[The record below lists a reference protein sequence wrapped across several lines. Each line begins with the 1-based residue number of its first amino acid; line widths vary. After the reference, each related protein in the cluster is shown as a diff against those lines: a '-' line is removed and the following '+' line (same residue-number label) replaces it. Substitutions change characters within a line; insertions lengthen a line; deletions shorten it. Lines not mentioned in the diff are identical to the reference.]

1 MASSRIALVCTVA
14 FAAICGAMAVQ
25 QQPPLHMPLHR
36 ISHIHEPPTGEALRM
51 LGRRP
56 KRATSSFPLGA
67 GGGAYYTNMTLGF
80 QTFPLFVDTGSSLCA
95 VPSMECVACTTNE
108 ECVAHKGGA
117 CPGQVHY
124 APSKSTTHHSIS
136 CPPASSTG
144 ISCSSTS
151 TLSCGGIT
159 APSCGCSSASGEP
172 RASVLQCY
180 ADGTGWEGRLVEDE
194 WHVAGMSPKVFF
206 VEKMLNIKD
215 GESTTPYTGIVGLA
229 YGSLSGVPPLFTRLV
244 EQYGVPDVFEM
255 CLGPT
260 GGSLKLGTGGDEHG
274 VVYTPITQKSYYVV
288 EMKDFLVRRTR
299 PGYCEWRLMA
309 RACMSGEWHQRW
321 SPLVSV

>member
-1 MASSRIALVCTVA
+1 
-14 FAAICGAMAVQ
+14 
-25 QQPPLHMPLHR
+25 
-36 ISHIHEPPTGEALRM
+36 
-51 LGRRP
+51 
-56 KRATSSFPLGA
+56 
-67 GGGAYYTNMTLGF
+67 
-80 QTFPLFVDTGSSLCA
+80 
-95 VPSMECVACTTNE
+95 
-108 ECVAHKGGA
+108 
-117 CPGQVHY
+117 
-124 APSKSTTHHSIS
+124 
-136 CPPASSTG
+136 
-144 ISCSSTS
+144 
-151 TLSCGGIT
+151 
-159 APSCGCSSASGEP
+159 
-172 RASVLQCY
+172 
-180 ADGTGWEGRLVEDE
+180 
-194 WHVAGMSPKVFF
+194 MSPKVFF

-309 RACMSGEWHQRW
+309 RACVLGEWHQRW
-321 SPLVSV
+321 SPLFSV